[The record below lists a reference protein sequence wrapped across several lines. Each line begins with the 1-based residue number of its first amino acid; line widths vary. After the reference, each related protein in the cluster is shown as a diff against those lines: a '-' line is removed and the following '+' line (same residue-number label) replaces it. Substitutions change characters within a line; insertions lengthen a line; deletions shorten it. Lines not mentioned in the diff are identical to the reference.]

1 METRI
6 NKQKSVDF
14 ESKIKCLESTINKL
28 DKSNDKVIAKI
39 EKLETRMKSD
49 EKKKFKCSECTFEAN
64 SERGLKSH
72 VGMKHQEEN
81 GKYPRTCDLCDLQ
94 LKNVKDMK
102 KHMLSHSY
110 NRVEFKCEECDFYG
124 TDDLAMKMDAQ
135 RESSDL
141 GVATFFGGKK
151 CGG

>member
-39 EKLETRMKSD
+39 DKLESRLKSD

-81 GKYPRTCDLCDLQ
+81 GKYPRTGDFCDLEI
-94 LKNVKDMK
+94 KNAKDMK
-102 KHMLSHSY
+102 KQKLSHSY
-110 NRVEFKCEECDFYG
+110 NRVEYKCEECDFYG
-124 TDDLAMKMDAQ
+124 TDDLAMEMH
-135 RESSDL
+135 
-141 GVATFFGGKK
+141 KK
-151 CGG
+151 EEEKKERSLNVF